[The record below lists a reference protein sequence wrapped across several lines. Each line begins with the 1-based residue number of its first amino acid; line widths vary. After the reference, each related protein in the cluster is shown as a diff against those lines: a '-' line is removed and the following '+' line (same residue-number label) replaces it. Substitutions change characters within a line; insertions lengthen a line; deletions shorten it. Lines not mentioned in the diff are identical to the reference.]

1 MNKNLLPF
9 HGFFSPGLY
18 FASGHGMRL
27 YNFTSAPTDVDP
39 FFQIWVMT
47 PAGKKVLYVDPEAA
61 RAIVSTWYSFDDV
74 VGSIISWEWRES
86 NTLRVNVE
94 TDEGTTLELRL
105 TLGSSLA
112 TNVLNTIV
120 AITPRALIRS
130 RPMLAISNLSFNL
143 LLGLG
148 GVHIK
153 GETETGRDYVT
164 EADKLRVVRDASA
177 ILDGQDLGSL
187 TRPPAPTTF
196 GPSKVAD
203 RPVFAFGTAYLEVT
217 PAMD

>member
-1 MNKNLLPF
+1 MNKNLRPF
-9 HGFFSPGLY
+9 NGFFSPGLY

-47 PAGKKVLYVDPEAA
+47 PEGKKILYVDPEAA
-61 RAIVSTWYSFDDV
+61 KAIVSTWYSFDEI
-74 VGSIISWEWRES
+74 VGSIISWEWPES
-86 NTLRVNVE
+86 DALHVE
-94 TDEGTTLELRL
+94 VEGDDGTALELRL

-112 TNVLNTIV
+112 TTILNTII
-120 AITPRALIRS
+120 AITPRAVMRS
-130 RPMLAISNLSFNL
+130 RPMLAISGLSFNL

-153 GETETGRDYVT
+153 GETETGKEYVT

-177 ILDGQDLGSL
+177 VLNGEDLGALS
-187 TRPPAPTTF
+187 RPPGPICF

>member
-1 MNKNLLPF
+1 MNKNLRPF

-39 FFQIWVMT
+39 FFQIWMMT
-47 PAGKKVLYVDPEAA
+47 PAGKKILYVDPVAA
-61 RAIVSTWYSFDDV
+61 RAIVSTWYSFDEV
-74 VGSIISWEWRES
+74 VESSISWEWPES
-86 NTLRVNVE
+86 DTLHVDVE
-94 TDEGTTLELRL
+94 AHNGTTLELQL

-112 TNVLNTIV
+112 TAVLNTII
-120 AITPRALIRS
+120 AITPRALMRT
-130 RPMLAISNLSFNL
+130 RPMLAISGLSFNL

-153 GETETGRDYVT
+153 GETETGKDYVT

-177 ILDGQDLGSL
+177 VLDGEDLGPL
-187 TRPPAPTTF
+187 TRPPAPITF